1 MMRRWQAVVKQSWT
15 RQKTWLLIILVVAGI
30 GALLFTSHNEQLYQR
45 PIAKVISEQTVARR
59 QTKDQFQNVDHQ
71 TDQRL
76 TVTLMNGKDRGQKL
90 TVQNTY
96 SDSQPMDQRF
106 SVGDKLF
113 LSQLHRQNG
122 KLVANVNGYK
132 RDTVIV
138 FLSWLVILLL
148 LLTMGK
154 AGLLALVSVV
164 INALLFLLAINI
176 DLQQNGQHI
185 ILLFSILAI
194 VFTFIS
200 LLLVLGFSKRMLATF
215 TATVIGTFAAMG
227 ISLVVFNL
235 THERG
240 VFYESMEYVTQVPRP
255 LFLAETLLGSLGA
268 VMDESS
274 DIIATLFELKR
285 LNPQVT
291 RKQLFMSG
299 RTVGKSIMGPLVNVL
314 FLIFMVDTFTGSL
327 LYIKN
332 GNSWGYTYA
341 MNMSLGTVQSLISG
355 IGIVL
360 AIPLVSLFGALL
372 LGRRGQA
379 WQRLR
384 VSAWY

>member
-1 MMRRWQAVVKQSWT
+1 MVKRSWT
-15 RQKTWLLIILVVAGI
+15 RQKTWLLVALVI
-30 GALLFTSHNEQLYQR
+30 GGLLAIFFTSHNEQFYRQ
-45 PIAKVISEQTVARR
+45 PIAKVMQVKTVSKRK
-59 QTKDQFQNVDHQ
+59 TKDQFQNVDHQ
-71 TDQRL
+71 YEQRL
-76 TVTLMNGKDRGQKL
+76 VVRIMNGKYQGQQL
-90 TVQNTY
+90 TVLNTY
-96 SDSQPMDQRF
+96 SDSQAMDQRF
-106 SVGDKLF
+106 RRGNEIF
-113 LSQLHRQNG
+113 LTQLHKSNG

-138 FLSWLVILLL
+138 FLIWLVVLLL
-148 LLTMGK
+148 LITMGH
-154 AGLLALVSVV
+154 AGTMALMSVV
-164 INALLFLLAINI
+164 INAVLFLLAIEL

-185 ILLFSILAI
+185 VSLFSCLAI
-194 VFTFIS
+194 IFTFIS

-215 TATVIGTFAAMG
+215 AATVIGTFVAMG
-227 ISLVVFNL
+227 ISLLIFMW

-240 VFYESMEYVTQVPRP
+240 IFYESMEYVTQVPRP

-274 DIIATLFELKR
+274 DIVATLFELKQI
-285 LNPQVT
+285 NPQVT

-360 AIPLVSLFGALL
+360 AVPLVSAFGAIL
-372 LGRRGQA
+372 LGRRG
-379 WQRLR
+379 
-384 VSAWY
+384 